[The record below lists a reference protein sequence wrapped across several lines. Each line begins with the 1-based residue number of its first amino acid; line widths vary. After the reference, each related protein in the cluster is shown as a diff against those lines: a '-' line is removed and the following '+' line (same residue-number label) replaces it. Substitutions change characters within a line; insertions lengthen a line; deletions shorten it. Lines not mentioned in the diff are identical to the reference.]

1 MQYEPLDTFGN
12 IYLPTFRDF
21 QQDEGQLR
29 LLMSKVYTE
38 IANSVNLKETGVYD
52 LVEVQNSQQFF
63 TVGTGQKKRFAF
75 RKLLTFGAIAAGGTS
90 SLPHGIT
97 QFNPLTFVHIY
108 GTAITAVPDFR
119 PIPHASVTAN
129 ANIEV
134 IATNTTVTINVGAA
148 SPNVTSA
155 IIVLEYLKN

>member
-1 MQYEPLDTFGN
+1 MTFKPSDTFGN
-12 IYLPTFRDF
+12 SYLPTFRDF
-21 QQDEGQLR
+21 QQNDHDLR
-29 LLMSKVYTE
+29 LLLSKSYTE
-38 IANSVNLKETGVYD
+38 IANSVNIKENGVYD

-63 TVGTGQKKRFAF
+63 NPANAQKKRFAF
-75 RKLLTFGAIAAGGTS
+75 RILVTFGAIAAGGTS
-90 SLPHGIT
+90 SVAHGVTGIT
-97 QFNPLTFVHIY
+97 NCTHIY
-108 GTAITAVPDFR
+108 GTCITATPDFR

-134 IATNTTVTINVGAA
+134 IVTSTTVTINVGAA